1 MSNLPERQND
11 VPAEQQGVFRKFE
24 VRRVDGGDRPG
35 GKHHGCEYFV
45 LDVDHDPCAAPA
57 LAAYADAVEATHP
70 TLAADMRARFKLPER
85 AAIANVE
92 GGAAKAPEYMP
103 IQWPKARDVG
113 RFGDMSPRAHLRVGL
128 DSDNDAYASVWDEDG
143 GASVEF
149 CTAGAGGGKSSRTRE
164 ALIALMVA
172 MEADNAADPSRD
184 WWARR
189 IGGKVKGGAA

>member
-1 MSNLPERQND
+1 MMNEELKAVWKSLVEFCSRHQD
-11 VPAEQQGVFRKFE
+11 VEDNRAIVAAAAELKELKELRDELVTMA
-24 VRRVDGGDRPG
+24 
-35 GKHHGCEYFV
+35 KH
-45 LDVDHDPCAAPA
+45 LLSWIDDHAEIIDEELNAKA
-57 LAAYADAVEATHP
+57 E
-70 TLAADMRARFKLPER
+70 

-164 ALIALMVA
+164 ALIDLMVA